1 LAGPLVRVAELPN
14 RFVTFIQESTMRV
27 VTQDRLRSLG
37 VLALVVSAFAGAS
50 CSPTEQA
57 AREPSGPRFY
67 HTVRFDIRPNA
78 DSAELDR
85 VLGMMRQLGEKLEVV
100 ESYVVGP
107 DLSEEY
113 DVGATYVIRGYDG
126 YRAYLY
132 DSLHLEID
140 KAGLPLVQS
149 MVSFD
154 ITDDT
159 DPQAMA
165 KIAEIHRRRIDE
177 VPGLAELLRQM
188 ESYQGAG
195 VDKK

>member
-1 LAGPLVRVAELPN
+1 
-14 RFVTFIQESTMRV
+14 MMHV
-27 VTQDRLRSLG
+27 VTHDRLRPVVLLG
-37 VLALVVSAFAGAS
+37 LVVTAFAGAS
-50 CSPTEQA
+50 CSPSERQA
-57 AREPSGPRFY
+57 SEPSGPRFY
-67 HTVRFDIRPNA
+67 HTVRFDIRPDA
-78 DSAELDR
+78 DSAALER
-85 VLGMMRQLGEKLEVV
+85 VLGMMRQLGEKLDVV

-154 ITDDT
+154 ITDDL

-195 VDKK
+195 VDRK